1 MISKKKAIVC
11 TVLYVA
17 VIVGLLTCS
26 YFIRNEKFGIS
37 LYQII
42 MYAIANICIGNSI
55 SRFYDW
61 MMH

>member
-26 YFIRNEKFGIS
+26 FFIKNEKLSIS
-37 LYQII
+37 LYQLI
-42 MYAIANICIGNSI
+42 MYAIANICIGNSVMK
-55 SRFYDW
+55 FYDW
-61 MMH
+61 LMH

>member
-11 TVLYVA
+11 TVLYTT
-17 VIVGLLTCS
+17 VIIGLLTCS
-26 YFIRNEKFGIS
+26 FFIRNEKLGIG
-37 LYQII
+37 LYQLI

-55 SRFYDW
+55 LRFYDW